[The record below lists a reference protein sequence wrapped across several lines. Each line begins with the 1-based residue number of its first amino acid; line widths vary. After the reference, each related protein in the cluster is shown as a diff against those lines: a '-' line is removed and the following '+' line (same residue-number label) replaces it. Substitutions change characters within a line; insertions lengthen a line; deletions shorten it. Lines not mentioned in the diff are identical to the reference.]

1 MYLVSIYVI
10 TLGNLFLLYGTASGL
25 RIRWVVQFYSL
36 PGTVPVPVPSL
47 MRDSERVS
55 ENQQYF
61 SRFEGRFCSILKNEE
76 SIQD

>member
-47 MRDSERVS
+47 MRVS